1 MKAVWKWSLLMFS
14 FLALSGYCF
23 AAGAEQEA
31 VGSRAAA
38 PVVQFSET
46 SYDFGEMVE
55 SKEYVHDFKIKNVGT
70 APLEIK
76 KVLPS

>member
-1 MKAVWKWSLLMFS
+1 MKTVWKWTLLLFC

-23 AAGAEQEA
+23 AAG
-31 VGSRAAA
+31 VGQGAAGSQA
-38 PVVQFSET
+38 GPAAQLSET